1 MHQYLETLDGKTDTV
16 LRYAWNMAIVRYTK
30 DIDDEVTPEID
41 AIYDEFEDEMQSF
54 HGDTYHDPVYV
65 RMLQAISF
73 IAEHIAKNYL
83 SELSKLVDLEELM
96 FHQYD
101 DESAILILDQIRSFN
116 K

>member
-1 MHQYLETLDGKTDTV
+1 MNQYLETLDGKTDTV

-101 DESAILILDQIRSFN
+101 ESAILILDQIRSFN
-116 K
+116 E